1 MPSRIVVTHSSP
13 SDDDARNR
21 TGRPADLLIAW
32 HGDRANVSAQLGAVR
47 APGESELPSAAQD
60 LLDITTALY
69 AADIAIKR
77 GEREQWPR
85 TFELAVPVRDVE
97 LWSGLTG
104 DLHRLLYELTRDT
117 VRLSF
122 YADDPPAA
130 AEPVAERVPPGLHP
144 DCVSM
149 LSGGLDSLA
158 GAVMLQHTGRRP
170 IYTLHRSGNPAVR
183 TAQELALAALNA
195 HWPGASTARPCD
207 VEPNPRG
214 EDTLPFPA
222 PEDREASRR
231 CRSLLFMALALAT
244 AEAAGVDEA
253 YMCENGVLTAGLPF
267 SAARAGSMST
277 HSTHP
282 LAIAL
287 MNRIAQAAGLRAR
300 LLNPFVYQTKAELIR
315 DVLAPNLSVQEIQRT
330 ASCWAVGRANRQ
342 CGGCVPCLLRQIGM
356 AWAELPPEAHMVDVL
371 SRPGDYVGTDAYGNL
386 VDVLRQAE
394 QILRQSD
401 AEVLVAQPGLLSL
414 HSAGLEV
421 GSVVAMLRRNAEQ
434 TLTVV
439 RERYPKAA
447 RLIE

>member
-1 MPSRIVVTHSSP
+1 MPSRIVVIHGSP
-13 SDDDARNR
+13 DGVAQRSR
-21 TGRPADLLIAW
+21 TGAPADLLIAW
-32 HGDRANVSAQLGAVR
+32 HGDRANVSAELGAVR
-47 APGESELPSAAQD
+47 APGEPELPSAAQD

-69 AADIAIKR
+69 AADIAVKR

-85 TFELAVPVRDVE
+85 TFELAIPVRDVE
-97 LWSGLTG
+97 LWSGLTV

-122 YADDPPAA
+122 YADDAPATAGPAA
-130 AEPVAERVPPGLHP
+130 EAVPSGLHP

-158 GAVMLQHTGRRP
+158 GAVMLQQTGRRP
-170 IYTLHRSGNPAVR
+170 IYSLHRSGNPAVR
-183 TAQELALAALNA
+183 TAQQSTLAAIEA
-195 HWPGASTARPCD
+195 HWPGAWTARPCD
-207 VEPNPRG
+207 VETDPRG
-214 EDTLPFPA
+214 EGALPFPA
-222 PEDREASRR
+222 PEDREPSRR
-231 CRSLLFMALALAT
+231 CRSLLFMALALTT

-282 LAIAL
+282 LALAL
-287 MNRIAQAAGLRAR
+287 MNRVAEAAGMRAR

-315 DVLAPNLSVQEIQRT
+315 DVLAPNLSAQEIQRT

-356 AWAELPPEAHMVDVL
+356 AWAELPEEAHMVDVL
-371 SRPGDYVGTDAYGNL
+371 ARPGDYVGTDAYGNL
-386 VDVLRQAE
+386 VDILRQAE
-394 QILRQSD
+394 QISRQTD
-401 AEVLVAQPGLLSL
+401 AEVLVSQPGLLSL
-414 HSAGLEV
+414 HAAGLDV
-421 GSVVAMLRRNAEQ
+421 GAVVAMLRRHAEQ

-439 RERYPKAA
+439 RERYANAA